1 MAGCDKEVQEE
12 VQFWR
17 FGVLEISWQFHTCLG
32 GLLSFVCLL
41 ESFLV
46 MGGMPHLTGV
56 GVIKGSV

>member
-1 MAGCDKEVQEE
+1 MGWLGVIRKCK
-12 VQFWR
+12 R
-17 FGVLEISWQFHTCLG
+17 KSSFGSLEISWQFQTCLG